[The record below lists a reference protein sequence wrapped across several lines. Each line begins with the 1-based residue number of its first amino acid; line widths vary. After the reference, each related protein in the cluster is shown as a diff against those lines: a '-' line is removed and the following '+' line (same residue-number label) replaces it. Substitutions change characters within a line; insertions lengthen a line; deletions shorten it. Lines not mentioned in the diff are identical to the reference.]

1 MICERRAHL
10 YLNTSGGTYQ
20 WDSCA
25 PEAILLE
32 AGGRMTDLFNAP
44 LQYNRHELQN
54 SNGVIASSGTIHARI
69 VEAARSVLRR
79 EA

>member
-1 MICERRAHL
+1 
-10 YLNTSGGTYQ
+10 
-20 WDSCA
+20 
-25 PEAILLE
+25 
-32 AGGRMTDLFNAP
+32 MTDLFNAP